1 MKETPQQIELVKR
14 LYRLQTEI
22 LKSQD
27 RNEIA
32 GFAREALNAALP
44 VPACINERLRNRE
57 YKTQS
62 KASHLSLLS
71 GEIENVILSDWADLE
86 TVHFQTSV
94 TISMLMLDF
103 VDGGIS
109 RGLEIRDS
117 Q

>member
-1 MKETPQQIELVKR
+1 MIETPEQIELVKR

-22 LKSQD
+22 LKSKD

-32 GFAREALNAALP
+32 GFAREALRAALP
-44 VPACINERLRNRE
+44 VPACINELMKNRE
-57 YKTQS
+57 YKIQS
-62 KASHLSLLS
+62 KASHLSLLN

-86 TVHFQTSV
+86 TVHFQTSA
-94 TISMLMLDF
+94 TIAMLMLDF

-117 Q
+117 K

>member
-1 MKETPQQIELVKR
+1 MIESPEQIELVR
-14 LYRLQTEI
+14 QLYRLQTEI

-32 GFAREALNAALP
+32 TFAQEALQLAMP
-44 VPACINERLRNRE
+44 VPACINERMKNRD
-57 YKTQS
+57 YKIQS
-62 KASHLSLLS
+62 KESHLKLLF

-86 TVHFQTSV
+86 TVHFQTSA
-94 TISMLMLDF
+94 TIAMLMLDF
-103 VDGGIS
+103 VNGGIS